1 MVVIKSK
8 SADAAAIILV
18 VGGLDAWTSSG
29 QTIPKADGFH
39 FLEMTDVT
47 WDALAVIQPDV
58 VLCPLMS
65 GRFDAIELAEQLSEL
80 GFTGRLRALVTDLPN
95 PQAVSREI
103 RDACPRIDFDILVLE
118 VDVLDET
125 A

>member
-1 MVVIKSK
+1 
-8 SADAAAIILV
+8 
-18 VGGLDAWTSSG
+18 
-29 QTIPKADGFH
+29 
-39 FLEMTDVT
+39 
-47 WDALAVIQPDV
+47 
-58 VLCPLMS
+58 MS

-103 RDACPRIDFDILVLE
+103 RDACPRIDFDVLVLE